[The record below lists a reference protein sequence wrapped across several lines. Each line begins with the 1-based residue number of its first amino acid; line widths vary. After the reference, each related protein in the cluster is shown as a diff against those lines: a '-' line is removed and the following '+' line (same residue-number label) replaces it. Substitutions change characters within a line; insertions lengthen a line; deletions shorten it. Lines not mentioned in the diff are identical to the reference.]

1 MTLPGRTSALVS
13 VSGIRKVFGH
23 VTVLNGIDLEI
34 GTGEVLGLVGE
45 NGAGK
50 STLVNILG
58 GVVRTDAGS
67 MHMGGRAYVPRS
79 PADARN
85 AGIATVH
92 QELTL
97 FPNLSVAENL
107 LLTSLP
113 RRQWRPWIDGSACA
127 ARAAALLEMVGMQRP
142 ASVPVADL
150 SIGERQLVE
159 IARALGADAQL
170 LILDEP
176 TTSLGA
182 ADRDRLHGL
191 IRDLRTRGLAVV
203 YISHELTDVLHVC
216 DRVAVLRDGEVVGRG
231 RSGDFSIEN
240 LVRAMVGREVR
251 QLYPPRRPA
260 PATSR
265 TRLRVER
272 RHGAP
277 ALTLAVQAG
286 EIVGMYG
293 LMGAGRSA
301 LACTIFGLDRAA
313 AATVVLDDVQLTGPP
328 ARRIARGLAL
338 VTEDRRADGLCL
350 DASVEDNLSLVSLP
364 RWAERITGWID
375 RSGQRNAAART
386 AKTVRLKQD
395 VSSSL
400 PVRYLSGGNQQKVVL
415 AKWLMAQPAVLILD
429 EPTRGIDVG
438 ARADVYAV
446 MQRLADEGAG
456 LLVISSDVDELIG
469 LCDRILVM
477 RNAAISA
484 SVMAANF
491 DREQLL
497 RAALPEATA

>member
-1 MTLPGRTSALVS
+1 MTPSDRPSALVS
-13 VSGIRKVFGH
+13 VNGIRKAFGH

-34 GTGEVLGLVGE
+34 GAGEVLGLVGE

-67 MHMGGRAYVPRS
+67 MHIGGRGYAPGS

-113 RRQWRPWIDGSACA
+113 RREWRPWIDGRVCA
-127 ARAAALLEMVGMQRP
+127 ARAAALLEVVGMHRP
-142 ASVPVADL
+142 ASLPVAEL

-159 IARALGADAQL
+159 IARALGTSAQL

-191 IRDLRTRGLAVV
+191 IRDLRSRGLAVL
-203 YISHELTDVLHVC
+203 YISHELRDVLHVC
-216 DRVAVLRDGEVVGRG
+216 DRVVVLRDGEIAGRG
-231 RSGDFSIEN
+231 RSGDFSIER
-240 LVRAMVGREVR
+240 LVRTMVGREVR
-251 QLYPPRRPA
+251 QLYPPRRP
-260 PATSR
+260 PPVTSR

-272 RHGAP
+272 RGTP
-277 ALTLAVQAG
+277 ALRLAVEAG

-293 LMGAGRSA
+293 LMGAGRSE

-313 AATVVLDDVQLTGPP
+313 AATVVLDDVQVNGPP

-364 RWAERITGWID
+364 RWAGRITGWID

-386 AKTVRLKQD
+386 AKTVQLKQD
-395 VSSSL
+395 VSSSVPL
-400 PVRYLSGGNQQKVVL
+400 RHLSGGNQQKVVL
-415 AKWLMAQPAVLILD
+415 AKWLMAEPAVLILD

-438 ARADVYAV
+438 ARADIYAV

-469 LCDRILVM
+469 LCDRVLVM
-477 RNAAISA
+477 RNGAISA
-484 SVMAANF
+484 SVLAANF